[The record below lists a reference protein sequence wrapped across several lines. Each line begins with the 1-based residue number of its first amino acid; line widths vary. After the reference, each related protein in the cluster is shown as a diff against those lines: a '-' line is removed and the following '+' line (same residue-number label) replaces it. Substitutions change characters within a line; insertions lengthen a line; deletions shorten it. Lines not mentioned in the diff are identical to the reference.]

1 MELKIISP
9 QEGGFVKE
17 IQWNNEELKAEISE
31 KMQDYKNL
39 VFTEETI
46 KEAKKDRA
54 NLNKLKNAFE
64 DERKRIKRQCMAP
77 YERFE
82 AQVKELIGLIEEP
95 IRLID
100 AQIKEV
106 EEQKRQEKRKG
117 IEELFGSIGFQN
129 FVTLDM
135 VFDEKWLNASVPM
148 SRIEEQMKSRMYEI
162 GNGIM
167 TIRNLPEF
175 SFEAMEV
182 YKKTLD
188 LTQAIQE
195 GRRLSEIQKKKAAYE
210 EEQWRKAEEEK
221 ARKQEEEAEKA
232 SVNQQEEKQP
242 EAVEERE
249 EPIDQ
254 PEKIVRLDFRVWGT
268 REQLLALR
276 NYMKD
281 NHLKFGKVDE
291 ILAVQN
297 SLAARQTK
305 TGLTAYLTQDAFK
318 KQINS
323 VVGGKNGTRFISSI
337 VSAVQVTPA
346 LQECTNPSILSA
358 ALLGEALNLS
368 PSPQLGQFYMVPFD
382 NKKKGVKEAQFQLG
396 YKGYIQLAERSGY
409 YKKLNVLAIKEGE
422 LIQYDPLNEEIEV
435 ELIEDDVIREE
446 TPAMGYYAMFEYENG
461 FRKTMYW
468 SKKKMLAHAEK
479 YSQAF
484 KRNGGAKSLEL
495 LEQGKI
501 PEKDMWKYSSF
512 WFKDFDGMAMKT
524 MLRQLISK
532 WGIMSIDLQTAVD
545 KDMAVIHED
554 GSAEFVENEPEAEDT
569 VVSDQ
574 ELNEVPAE
582 QPEEKAG
589 SDVEDEFFNN

>member
-82 AQVKELIGLIEEP
+82 AQVKELIALIEEP

-148 SRIEEQMKSRMYEI
+148 SKIEEQMKSRMYEI

-195 GRRLSEIQKKKAAYE
+195 GQRLSEIQKRKAAYE
-210 EEQWRKAEEEK
+210 EEQRKK
-221 ARKQEEEAEKA
+221 EEAAKQA
-232 SVNQQEEKQP
+232 AIQP
-242 EAVEERE
+242 ENKPEPDQSEVKEENSE
-249 EPIDQ
+249 LIQ
-254 PEKIVRLDFRVWGT
+254 LDFRVWGT
-268 REQLLALR
+268 REQIMGLR
-276 NYMKD
+276 QYLID
-281 NHLKFGKVDE
+281 NKIKFGKVE
-291 ILAVQN
+291 
-297 SLAARQTK
+297 
-305 TGLTAYLTQDAFK
+305 
-318 KQINS
+318 
-323 VVGGKNGTRFISSI
+323 
-337 VSAVQVTPA
+337 
-346 LQECTNPSILSA
+346 
-358 ALLGEALNLS
+358 
-368 PSPQLGQFYMVPFD
+368 
-382 NKKKGVKEAQFQLG
+382 
-396 YKGYIQLAERSGY
+396 
-409 YKKLNVLAIKEGE
+409 
-422 LIQYDPLNEEIEV
+422 
-435 ELIEDDVIREE
+435 
-446 TPAMGYYAMFEYENG
+446 
-461 FRKTMYW
+461 
-468 SKKKMLAHAEK
+468 
-479 YSQAF
+479 
-484 KRNGGAKSLEL
+484 
-495 LEQGKI
+495 
-501 PEKDMWKYSSF
+501 
-512 WFKDFDGMAMKT
+512 
-524 MLRQLISK
+524 
-532 WGIMSIDLQTAVD
+532 
-545 KDMAVIHED
+545 
-554 GSAEFVENEPEAEDT
+554 
-569 VVSDQ
+569 
-574 ELNEVPAE
+574 
-582 QPEEKAG
+582 
-589 SDVEDEFFNN
+589 